1 MTSFSSGNGDHRIS
15 VSLSDQ
21 FLIWILFP
29 AILTENAREYV
40 SVNKCTLGCFIKS
53 TDQGYAFGNVED
65 GTDCD
70 DDSNSKCIN
79 GECMVRIT
87 LMHS

>member
-1 MTSFSSGNGDHRIS
+1 MTSFSSGNGVHPIS
-15 VSLSDQ
+15 VSLSGE
-21 FLIWILFP
+21 FFIRALFP
-29 AILTENAREYV
+29 SKLAELILV
-40 SVNKCTLGCFIKS
+40 LLVNKCTLGCFIKN

-70 DDSNSKCIN
+70 DDSDSKCIN

-87 LMHS
+87 SMHS